1 MMAPAPN
8 ATDRSLKK
16 LQLMVAVAALVGA
29 VAGPAAG
36 ILTFRV
42 TAEGKIAALETSL
55 SEHVQ
60 TVRVLASERVEL
72 ARTLARLEAQ
82 MVASNQKLDRIEN
95 RIDNRFGLNK

>member
-1 MMAPAPN
+1 
-8 ATDRSLKK
+8 
-16 LQLMVAVAALVGA
+16 MVAVAALIGA

-82 MVASNQKLDRIEN
+82 MVAMSQKLDRIEN
-95 RIDNRFGLNK
+95 RIDNRFGIK